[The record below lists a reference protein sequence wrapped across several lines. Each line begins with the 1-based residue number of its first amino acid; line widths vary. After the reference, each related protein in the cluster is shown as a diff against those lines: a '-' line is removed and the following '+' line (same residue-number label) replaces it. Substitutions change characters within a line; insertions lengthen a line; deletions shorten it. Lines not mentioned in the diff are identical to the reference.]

1 MRYHISDEPLRLR
14 EYGRNIQMM
23 VEYAK
28 GLTDDAHRN
37 ALVHEIVRIM
47 SNINPSVREIPE
59 FRTLLWEHLYHIAE
73 YDIEVDAPIPMPE
86 ARELNT
92 RPTKPMAYMRDKS
105 RYRQYGRN
113 VDLMVEQALKEEDGP
128 RKDALINLIANI
140 MKMHLK
146 TQERDSNA
154 EVTVMEHLRVLSNGK
169 IRLSPEDITF
179 YKGQPTQNLA
189 TSSHKSSG
197 SKKKKKK
204 SNYRK

>member
-23 VEYAK
+23 VDYAK
-28 GLTDDAHRN
+28 QLTDDNHRN

-47 SNINPSVREIPE
+47 SNINPSVKENPE
-59 FRTLLWEHLYHIAE
+59 YKTLLWEHLYHIAE
-73 YDIEVDAPIPMPE
+73 YDIEVEAPIPMPE

-92 RPTKPMAYMRDKS
+92 RPTEPMPYMRDKS
-105 RYRQYGRN
+105 RFRQYGRN
-113 VDLMVEQALKEEDGP
+113 VDLMVEEALKEEDGP
-128 RKDALINLIANI
+128 RRDALINLIANI

-179 YKGQPTQNLA
+179 YKGQPVQHIA
-189 TSSHKSSG
+189 QTSKASA

-204 SNYRK
+204 KAPYRK